1 MPRHVRGQVA
11 EDLAV
16 AARLAQRRDGG
27 AVEQH
32 VGMPVAAVDV
42 PVLDLRGGRQH
53 VVGQVGRVGHEL
65 LQHHGEQVLA
75 RKAGHDLG
83 RLGRHGHGIA
93 VVDHDGVH
101 ARAEAIAAFV
111 QQGVADGAHV
121 DGARAAL
128 AQQVRHLQSGAL
140 RGQGARG
147 GQQQA
152 AGTVAPGA
160 HQGRQAGD
168 GAHGIAAAAR
178 ALHAVVQ
185 ADGGGRGG
193 AIVAR
198 QLADL
203 LHGQAADL
211 GRALGRPLQ
220 GAGLE
225 FLPAQRVARDVV
237 MVQPAVRDQL
247 VHQGQRQGGIGA
259 GQQLQVLVAFVG
271 GLGLARVYAHQ
282 ARAVALGLQCIAPEM
297 QAAADAVAAPDEDE
311 PAFGEMLHAHAQLAA
326 IGQVQGLAP
335 GAGADGAVQQ
345 RGAELVEEAPVHALA
360 LHQAHGACVAVGQ
373 DGFGIARRQR
383 VQPGGDVGQR
393 LVPAHGL
400 ELPGALG
407 AHAAQRGEHTLGV
420 VAALGVFADL
430 GAEHAARVRMVGVAL
445 DSFGD
450 AVFDRGH
457 QRAGIGA
464 VMGAGAQDL

>member
-1 MPRHVRGQVA
+1 MVLMLMVRGRRSPSRCGICSRR
-11 EDLAV
+11 
-16 AARLAQRRDGG
+16 AARAGRPRRTAAGRRHGG
-27 AVEQH
+27 ARRPP
-32 VGMPVAAVDV
+32 GPA
-42 PVLDLRGGRQH
+42 GR
-53 VVGQVGRVGHEL
+53 RWR
-65 LQHHGEQVLA
+65 A
-75 RKAGHDLG
+75 RHC
-83 RLGRHGHGIA
+83 RR
-93 VVDHDGVH
+93 
-101 ARAEAIAAFV
+101 
-111 QQGVADGAHV
+111 
-121 DGARAAL
+121 
-128 AQQVRHLQSGAL
+128 
-140 RGQGARG
+140 
-147 GQQQA
+147 
-152 AGTVAPGA
+152 
-160 HQGRQAGD
+160 
-168 GAHGIAAAAR
+168 AR

-345 RGAELVEEAPVHALA
+345 RGAELVEEAPVHAPP
-360 LHQAHGACVAVGQ
+360 CT
-373 DGFGIARRQR
+373 R
-383 VQPGGDVGQR
+383 PM
-393 LVPAHGL
+393 VPA
-400 ELPGALG
+400 
-407 AHAAQRGEHTLGV
+407 
-420 VAALGVFADL
+420 
-430 GAEHAARVRMVGVAL
+430 
-445 DSFGD
+445 
-450 AVFDRGH
+450 
-457 QRAGIGA
+457 
-464 VMGAGAQDL
+464 